1 MSRVLRVMLVDDHAL
16 VRSAVRGALEAPDI
30 EIVAEA
36 ASAEAAFDAALR
48 ARPDIILLDVD
59 MPGMTGLQLI
69 RELSPRLPDTQ
80 IVMLSVSGDEATV
93 HEALRHG
100 AAGYLTKDL
109 GPEALQR
116 AVRGVRAGDL
126 PMSRRMAA
134 RTLRRF
140 IEGGGSPSGADDS
153 PLSILSSR
161 ETEVL
166 AQLAEGLTDREIAA
180 ALVISP
186 RTVESHVSNVLRKL
200 AVRNRAEAA
209 RAYREARATSGDEAA
224 QAADPPG

>member
-1 MSRVLRVMLVDDHAL
+1 MSDVLRVMLVDDHAL
-16 VRSAVRGALEAPDI
+16 VRSAVRGALAAPDI

-36 ASAEAAFDAALR
+36 PSAEAALDLALR
-48 ARPDIILLDVD
+48 ERPDIILLDVD
-59 MPGMTGLQLI
+59 MPGMSGLQLI
-69 RELSPRLPDTQ
+69 RELRPRLPDTQ
-80 IVMLSVSGDEATV
+80 IVMLSVSGDDRNVLEAM
-93 HEALRHG
+93 RHG

-116 AVRGVRAGDL
+116 AVRGIRHGDL

-140 IEGGGSPSGADDS
+140 IEGGAGGAGDTS
-153 PLSILSSR
+153 TLSALSSR
-161 ETEVL
+161 ELQVL
-166 AQLAEGLTDREIAA
+166 GNLADGLTDREIAE

-186 RTVESHVSNVLRKL
+186 RTVESHVSSILRKL

-209 RAYREARATSGDEAA
+209 LRYREARSEEAGGT
-224 QAADPPG
+224 D

>member
-16 VRSAVRGALEAPDI
+16 VRSAVRGALKAPDI
-30 EIVAEA
+30 EVVAEV
-36 ASAEAAFDAALR
+36 ASAEAAFGEALR
-48 ARPDIILLDVD
+48 VRPDIILLDVD

-69 RELSPRLPDTQ
+69 RELRPRLPETK
-80 IVMLSVSGDEATV
+80 IVMLSVSGDESSV
-93 HEALRHG
+93 LEAMRHG

-126 PMSRRMAA
+126 PMSRAMAA

-140 IEGGGSPSGADDS
+140 IDGTGSGTGDDGE
-153 PLSILSSR
+153 PLSLLSSR

-166 AQLAEGLTDREIAA
+166 AHLAEGLTDREIAD

-200 AVRNRAEAA
+200 GVRNRAEAA
-209 RAYREARATSGDEAA
+209 RTYRESRQPRD
-224 QAADPPG
+224 AD

>member
-1 MSRVLRVMLVDDHAL
+1 MTEPLRVMLVDDHAL

-36 ASAEAAFDAALR
+36 ASAEAAFDEALR
-48 ARPDIILLDVD
+48 TRPDLILLDVD
-59 MPGMTGLQLI
+59 MPGMSGLQLI
-69 RELSPRLPDTQ
+69 RELRPRLPDTK
-80 IVMLSVSGDEATV
+80 IVMLSVSGDDRNVLEAM
-93 HEALRHG
+93 RHG

-116 AVRGVRAGDL
+116 TVRGLRSGDL

-134 RTLRRF
+134 RTLRMF
-140 IEGGGSPSGADDS
+140 IEGGAGAAGGDGSA
-153 PLSILSSR
+153 LSMLSSR
-161 ETEVL
+161 EIEVL
-166 AQLAEGLTDREIAA
+166 GHLTDGLTDREIAQ

-186 RTVESHVSNVLRKL
+186 RTVESHVSNILRKL

-209 RAYREARATSGDEAA
+209 RAYREAGAA
-224 QAADPPG
+224 G